1 MLDQLGSVMSTE
13 NLDTMRAVAEEN
25 SKLFLQTANH
35 TINLWPAV
43 IFISLLL
50 VVLPYLLP
58 LLLSAYGQLYYKSDH
73 GHHQPHR
80 SGDYEDYGQEELEYN
95 DNWRS
100 QLLRRRRM
108 RARARKVELDE
119 EELEGEEGEDY
130 PHYYSDDWKTS
141 SGDYK
146 YWNRQT
152 RDLETGQDQG
162 LVRNMVVGLAD
173 RVSNAVRMIQ

>member
-1 MLDQLGSVMSTE
+1 MFQ
-13 NLDTMRAVAEEN
+13 
-25 SKLFLQTANH
+25 
-35 TINLWPAV
+35 
-43 IFISLLL
+43 
-50 VVLPYLLP
+50 
-58 LLLSAYGQLYYKSDH
+58 
-73 GHHQPHR
+73 
-80 SGDYEDYGQEELEYN
+80 
-95 DNWRS
+95 
-100 QLLRRRRM
+100 
-108 RARARKVELDE
+108 KVELDE